1 MEIQLIGEFE
11 KNELLMPDTSF
22 MFQLL
27 VDRGWVWK
35 MDANY
40 QAQAIAYLNLGIIK
54 PARKDRPDVRPM
66 IKIITRD
73 GKIERILTEGVIDV
87 FVQDETGGTTA
98 KYTTVDIGKYADDD
112 EGDPASDRCNP
123 GGPSPS
129 VGSA

>member
-11 KNELLMPDTSF
+11 KNELLMPDTIF

-87 FVQDETGGTTA
+87 VVEDEKGITAAYTSASLDTGGGGSSA
-98 KYTTVDIGKYADDD
+98 ESDG
-112 EGDPASDRCNP
+112 PALASSR
-123 GGPSPS
+123 SK
-129 VGSA
+129 